1 MSRMSFR
8 IDRGQ
13 VIPVSGDNKS
23 KSTQR
28 NTGHDFQNIL
38 QESIKRGQSIK
49 ISAHAQQRME
59 ERNIR
64 LEEGDMKAL
73 QGAMDSLEQKGAR
86 ESLMLYKDYAFIAS
100 IRNRTII
107 TSMGSNE
114 VDVVTNI
121 DSAIIVNE

>member
-1 MSRMSFR
+1 MSFR

-13 VIPVSGDNKS
+13 VVPVSGDKKNQPV
-23 KSTQR
+23 QR
-28 NTGHDFQNIL
+28 APGQDFQAML
-38 QESIKRGQSIK
+38 QETIKRGQEIK

-73 QGAMDSLEQKGAR
+73 QGAMDSLEKKGAR
-86 ESLMLYKDYAFIAS
+86 ESLMLYKDFAFIAS

-107 TSMGSNE
+107 TSMGTNE

>member
-1 MSRMSFR
+1 MRFR

-13 VIPVSGDNKS
+13 VVPVSGDKKNQPV
-23 KSTQR
+23 QR
-28 NTGHDFQNIL
+28 APGQDFQAML
-38 QESIKRGQSIK
+38 QETIKRGQEIK

-73 QGAMDSLEQKGAR
+73 QGAMDSLEKKGAR
-86 ESLMLYKDYAFIAS
+86 ESLMLYKDFAFIAS

-107 TSMGSNE
+107 TSMGTNE

>member
-1 MSRMSFR
+1 MSFR

-13 VIPVSGDNKS
+13 VVPVSGDKKNQPV
-23 KSTQR
+23 QR
-28 NTGHDFQNIL
+28 APGQDFQAML
-38 QESIKRGQSIK
+38 QETIKRGQEIK

-73 QGAMDSLEQKGAR
+73 QGAMDSLEKKGAR
-86 ESLMLYKDYAFIAS
+86 ESLMLYKDFAFIAS

-107 TSMGSNE
+107 TSMDSNE

>member
-1 MSRMSFR
+1 MSFR

-13 VIPVSGDNKS
+13 VVPVSDDKKNQPV
-23 KSTQR
+23 QR
-28 NTGHDFQNIL
+28 APGQDFQAML
-38 QESIKRGQSIK
+38 QETIKRGQEIK

-73 QGAMDSLEQKGAR
+73 QGAMDSLEKKGAR
-86 ESLMLYKDYAFIAS
+86 ESLMLYKDFAFIAS

>member
-1 MSRMSFR
+1 MRFR

-13 VIPVSGDNKS
+13 VVPVSGDKKNQPV
-23 KSTQR
+23 QR
-28 NTGHDFQNIL
+28 APGQDFQAML
-38 QESIKRGQSIK
+38 QETIKRGQEIK

-73 QGAMDSLEQKGAR
+73 QGAMDNLEKKGAR
-86 ESLMLYKDYAFIAS
+86 ESLMLYKDFAFIAS